1 MSELT
6 HIIDELQRI
15 HAGDA
20 WHGPAL
26 RELLTKLT
34 PQQAAARP
42 LENAHSIWELV
53 RHITGWE
60 TVFRRRLAGE
70 RITEPAA
77 GDFPPTADVN
87 EPAWA
92 QALAELEAS
101 HEKLLGVLA
110 GLSDS
115 MLNDTVVGVSYSVRF
130 LLHGLI
136 RHNVYHAGQ
145 IALLGKAF
153 A

>member
-1 MSELT
+1 MAELT

-26 RELLTKLT
+26 RELLINLT

-42 LENAHSIWELV
+42 LENTHSIWELV
-53 RHITGWE
+53 GHITGWE
-60 TVFRRRLAGE
+60 TVFRLRLAGQQT
-70 RITEPAA
+70 TEPEA
-77 GDFPPTADVN
+77 GDFPPPEDVS
-87 EPAWA
+87 EQAWA
-92 QALAELEAS
+92 QALAELDAS

-110 GLSDS
+110 GLADS
-115 MLNDTVVGVSYSVRF
+115 MLDDTVVGVAYSVRF
-130 LLHGLI
+130 LLRGLI